1 MTKSDIKEIV
11 ATEYANATRA
21 RKRGQQMTINAIV
34 RQRRAVR
41 AIRDLNMET
50 PIEE

>member
-21 RKRGQQMTINAIV
+21 RRRGQQMTINAIN
-34 RQRRAVR
+34 RQRRALR
-41 AIRDLNMET
+41 AMRTLNMEA
-50 PIEE
+50 PK